1 MDLRGHGSRRRS
13 TLRPAD
19 DQQSTNFRVREACK
33 LALDSEMEVTKKI
46 TARAYRGL
54 TKTQA
59 MSDRCGAI
67 DFDESGFTLRVR
79 DTKVTIEYDNELWTS
94 DSLVLD
100 GDTLTGYDSAGN
112 AMEFLRKVEQPA
124 AVSDADLA
132 RLDEFLLG
140 LAPEFSTALRAEF
153 GQKMLRNLRR
163 TGLSRDES
171 IQVATQTVE
180 RMTDCIL
187 TMAREEIM
195 AQSLPIDDILA
206 DPNATILLQPE
217 NIDYREI
224 ECIYEA
230 AQNAGVV
237 IR

>member
-1 MDLRGHGSRRRS
+1 
-13 TLRPAD
+13 
-19 DQQSTNFRVREACK
+19 
-33 LALDSEMEVTKKI
+33 
-46 TARAYRGL
+46 
-54 TKTQA
+54 
-59 MSDRCGAI
+59 
-67 DFDESGFTLRVR
+67 
-79 DTKVTIEYDNELWTS
+79 
-94 DSLVLD
+94 
-100 GDTLTGYDSAGN
+100 
-112 AMEFLRKVEQPA
+112 
-124 AVSDADLA
+124 
-132 RLDEFLLG
+132 
-140 LAPEFSTALRAEF
+140 
-153 GQKMLRNLRR
+153 MLQNLRR

-187 TMAREEIM
+187 AMAREQIV

-206 DPNATILLQPE
+206 DQNATVLLQPE